1 MYKII
6 FDGYEQE
13 GTYSTYEEAESAAY
27 VMVDDFNTGSAILW
41 EMNPGDYE
49 EEMDGAT
56 ANFEIIEVPDC

>member
-13 GTYSTYEEAESAAY
+13 GTYATYEEAEAAAW
-27 VMVDDFNTGSAILW
+27 VMVDDFNAGAADLW
-41 EMNPGDYE
+41 AMNPGDYE

-56 ANFEIIEVPDC
+56 ANYKIIEVDE

>member
-6 FDGYEQE
+6 FDGYEQDRVYE
-13 GTYSTYEEAESAAY
+13 TYEEAEAAAW
-27 VMVDDFNTGSAILW
+27 VMVDDFNTGSEILY

-56 ANFEIIEVPDC
+56 ANFEIIEVEE

>member
-1 MYKII
+1 MKYKIV

-13 GTYSTYEEAESAAY
+13 EIYSTYEEAAWI
-27 VMVDDFNTGSAILW
+27 MVDDFNAGSTILY

-56 ANFEIIEVPDC
+56 ANFEIIEVKN